1 MPAHNN
7 GRSATLV
14 FVGADNLLCTARCSS
29 QFFFQ
34 ESNSSVASGKIIHI
48 LPNARW
54 ALHYNR
60 FVCFLLLLFESS
72 NACLKRDRTAPIE
85 WVSMS
90 QKPLSPYI
98 HSQSGRFTTFG
109 FSGLRADE
117 STGTDSGVTASHP
130 LDLLA
135 AVHSALFLSTFASRS
150 SH

>member
-90 QKPLSPYI
+90 QKP
-98 HSQSGRFTTFG
+98 F
-109 FSGLRADE
+109 
-117 STGTDSGVTASHP
+117 V
-130 LDLLA
+130 
-135 AVHSALFLSTFASRS
+135 AVHPFAVGSFYHFWFFRATR
-150 SH
+150 